1 MELSHGVTK
10 SSRGVTKSSYG
21 VIHVR
26 RKVFQ

>member
-1 MELSHGVTK
+1 MELSRGVTK
-10 SSRGVTKSSYG
+10 SSRGVTISSYG